1 MISDAIVIGVV
12 LGLVFAAI
20 AYYLYSRNTQLERKV
35 GLMENILLDL
45 KVTTEQALISAT
57 EAPEGSTAPS
67 HHWSSS
73 EQQRDEYIPASEEGT
88 KQVNVE
94 TPRTS
99 KPSAQ
104 TVVVDRLES
113 SLPNYEAM
121 TYKQLMAVAK
131 EKGVTGTRN
140 VSKAHLIELIRNHE
154 EGGAPQPDTLD
165 AHLQFGV
172 EDEQSNGELTSALDT
187 LGNDMGTLLEETG
200 VTEVSD
206 VEASLVQ

>member
-57 EAPEGSTAPS
+57 EAPEGSSAPS
-67 HHWSSS
+67 HHWNSS
-73 EQQRDEYIPASEEGT
+73 EQQRDEYIPASEEGA

-104 TVVVDRLES
+104 TVVVERERES
-113 SLPNYEAM
+113 SPNYEAM

-140 VSKAHLIELIRNHE
+140 VSKAHLIELIRNNDA
-154 EGGAPQPDTLD
+154 GGAPQPDTLD
-165 AHLQFGV
+165 AHLQFGG
-172 EDEQSNGELTSALDT
+172 EDEQPNGELNSALEA
-187 LGNDMGTLLEETG
+187 DMGTPLELTG
-200 VTEVSD
+200 SAGLTEVTEVDS
-206 VEASLVQ
+206 SFVQ

>member
-57 EAPEGSTAPS
+57 EAPEGPTTMSQRQWNSTGHSHAEFTPS
-67 HHWSSS
+67 
-73 EQQRDEYIPASEEGT
+73 SEEGT

-94 TPRTS
+94 TPRSS

-104 TVVVDRLES
+104 TVVVERES
-113 SLPNYEAM
+113 SPNYEAM

-131 EKGVTGTRN
+131 EKGVSGTRN
-140 VSKAHLIELIRNHE
+140 VSKAHLIDLIRNHDA
-154 EGGAPQPDTLD
+154 GGAPQPDTLD
-165 AHLQFGV
+165 VHLQLGG
-172 EDEQSNGELTSALDT
+172 DEGASGELTSALD
-187 LGNDMGTLLEETG
+187 GGEMGTLLEETG
-200 VTEVSD
+200 VTEVTD
-206 VEASLVQ
+206 VDSSLVQ

>member
-57 EAPEGSTAPS
+57 EAPEGPTTS
-67 HHWSSS
+67 HGWGSS
-73 EQQRDEYIPASEEGT
+73 EHSHAEFIPTSEEGT

-94 TPRTS
+94 TPRS
-99 KPSAQ
+99 SRPSTQ
-104 TVVVDRLES
+104 TVVVERES
-113 SLPNYEAM
+113 SPNYEAM

-140 VSKAHLIELIRNHE
+140 VSKAHLIDLIRNHDA
-154 EGGAPQPDTLD
+154 GGAPQPDTLD
-165 AHLQFGV
+165 AHLQLGS
-172 EDEQSNGELTSALDT
+172 DEGASGELTSALDAV
-187 LGNDMGTLLEETG
+187 GGEMGTLLEASE
-200 VTEVSD
+200 VTD
-206 VEASLVQ
+206 VDASLVQ